1 MKVIDQL
8 KETKKTLFSFELLPP
23 RKGRTLETIYDAI
36 DPLIE
41 FDPLNINITYHQQES
56 VYLKQ
61 SDGSI
66 VRKVIS
72 KRPGT
77 VAIAAAIM
85 NKYNITVVPH
95 VICGGFT
102 REETEDMLIDLNF
115 LGLNNL
121 LVLRG
126 DPPHGV
132 RDFIPVE
139 GGHAHTSELVEQISN
154 LNKGIYLEPD
164 LKNPRPTDFSIG
176 VAGYPEKHFES
187 PNMTEDLYWL
197 KKKVDAG
204 AEYIVTQMFFN
215 NQKFFEFRDKCREA
229 GIDVPIVPGIKPI
242 TTLKDLDLL
251 PRVFHLDIPQELYA
265 EVRKC
270 KNNAEAW
277 ELGIEWTTAQ
287 SNELKQ
293 NGVPAIHYY
302 TIGISENIR
311 KIAARVF

>member
-8 KETKKTLFSFELLPP
+8 KATKKTLFSFELLPP

-61 SDGSI
+61 ADGSI
-66 VRKVIS
+66 ARKVIS

-85 NKYNITVVPH
+85 NKYNKTVVPH

-139 GGHAHTSELVEQISN
+139 GGHAHTSELVEQIIN
-154 LNKGIYLEPD
+154 MNKGIYLEPD
-164 LKNPRPTDFSIG
+164 LKNPVHTDFSIG

-187 PNMTEDLYWL
+187 PNLIEDLFWL

-229 GIDVPIVPGIKPI
+229 GINVPIVPGVKPI
-242 TTLKDLDLL
+242 TTMKDLELL
-251 PRVFHLDIPQELYA
+251 PRVFHIDIPQELYVEA
-265 EVRKC
+265 RKC
-270 KNNAEAW
+270 KTNSEAW

-287 SNELKQ
+287 SNELKE

>member
-23 RKGRTLETIYDAI
+23 RKGRTLETIYNAI

-61 SDGSI
+61 PDGSI

-85 NKYNITVVPH
+85 NKYKITVVPH

-139 GGHAHTSELVEQISN
+139 GGHSHTNELVEQIIN
-154 LNKGIYLEPD
+154 LNKGVYLEPN
-164 LKNPRPTDFSIG
+164 LKSHRPTDFSIG

-187 PNMTEDLYWL
+187 PNLTEDLYWL

-229 GIDVPIVPGIKPI
+229 GINVPIVPGIKPI

-251 PRVFHLDIPQELYA
+251 PRVFHLDIPQELYTEA
-265 EVRKC
+265 RKC